1 MRRKAIKRRRTVAG
15 EAKEQKQE
23 ERRSVVARTTEIA
36 AAYITGNTVA
46 MADLGDVIETIGRAL
61 QALGREDTT
70 PASARPE
77 PAVPVRRSIQ
87 PDHLVCLI
95 CGKRLKTIR
104 RHLSIVH
111 QLTPEVYRELF
122 GLKPDYPM
130 VAAGYSRQRSE
141 TAKRVGLGRNVQAS
155 RRSRRPKNQE

>member
-1 MRRKAIKRRRTVAG
+1 MVRGGSAERAEERHVPELWKSPRVAMRRKAIKRRRTVAG

-46 MADLGDVIETIGRAL
+46 MADVIETIGRAL

-87 PDHLVCLI
+87 PDHLVCLV
-95 CGKRLKTIR
+95 CAKSQKNPSAPSQHRAPA
-104 RHLSIVH
+104 H
-111 QLTPEVYRELF
+111 
-122 GLKPDYPM
+122 
-130 VAAGYSRQRSE
+130 AGGVPRAVR
-141 TAKRVGLGRNVQAS
+141 AQA
-155 RRSRRPKNQE
+155 